1 MSTENWVKRKLF
13 LNFKQ
18 VILERN
24 VISIQELF
32 DDSSS
37 FLRILRQGHEIG
49 MLKNIILK
57 LFSITASQSWEDD
70 VECDIIHSW
79 KVS

>member
-1 MSTENWVKRKLF
+1 MSSKDWVKRKLL
-13 LNFKQ
+13 LNFEQ

-32 DDSSS
+32 YDSSS